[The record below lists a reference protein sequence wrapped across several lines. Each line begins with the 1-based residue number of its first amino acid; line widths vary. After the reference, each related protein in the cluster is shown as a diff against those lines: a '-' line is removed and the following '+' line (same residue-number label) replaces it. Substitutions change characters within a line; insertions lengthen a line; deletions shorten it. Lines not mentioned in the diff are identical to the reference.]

1 MDQKEVWNSIAEPW
15 HRFRTKP
22 YEDSNKFLKNKKGL
36 ILDLGCGSG
45 RNFIAGRKFIG
56 VDFSE
61 NMLRYAKEYAEKNDI
76 EVCLIKADLM
86 QLPLKADRFDTV
98 LLVAALHVTEKR
110 VEVLKEINSVMRKNG
125 EAFVTV
131 WNRMQPRFFLS
142 KKESYIP
149 WKVGSKVYF
158 RYYFLF
164 TKTELRKLLSSYF
177 VVKKIFGSKEKAFKL
192 FSKNIIAIVK
202 K

>member
-1 MDQKEVWNSIAEPW
+1 MNQQEVWDSIAEPW

-22 YEDSNKFLKNKKGL
+22 YEDLKEFLQNKKGP

-45 RNFIAGRKFIG
+45 RNFIAGKKYIAI
-56 VDFSE
+56 DFSE
-61 NMLRYAKEYAEKNDI
+61 NMLRYAKKHAEKSGV
-76 EVCLIKADLM
+76 EASLVKADLTK
-86 QLPLKADRFDTV
+86 LPIKSNILDTV
-98 LLVAALHVTEKR
+98 LLVATLHVLENR
-110 VEVLKEINSVMRKNG
+110 DDCLKEMSRVMHNNS

-131 WNRMQPRFFLS
+131 WNRIQPRLFLS

-158 RYYFLF
+158 RYYYLF
-164 TKTELRKLLSSYF
+164 TKTGLKKLLSSYF
-177 VVKKIFGSKEKAFKL
+177 AVKKIFGSKEKAFKL